1 MVVRGWVGGKW
12 QGVSSIVSH
21 VTKGGPDF
29 QTDRLLASFLLPSII
44 GVEHVNKIVLGS
56 LVQE

>member
-21 VTKGGPDF
+21 VTKGGPDIP
-29 QTDRLLASFLLPSII
+29 TDRLLASFLLPSI

-56 LVQE
+56 PVQE